1 MASGSPATSASA
13 SEVCWQAYLSTFP
26 ATLALLDPIEARMAP
41 IEADAQKRLMRA
53 RLLHS
58 VVTSKAAAL
67 KLSDL
72 KTMTTE
78 WIHGMLDAT
87 FPLESSIVDEGF
99 ADGDELALRV
109 VLAALDGAHAV
120 AGKLA
125 ALYREAGELKAHP
138 ASPAKASRD
147 GRTDKAAASAS
158 ASSDMPKRPSE
169 VEAAELVRRALA
181 SGAPLQEAVSAGVD
195 ELQVFGADL
204 WEALLWRRGALRFY
218 MVSTAV
224 RTRLGAADARVVS
237 RASDGSAAKV
247 KEAGFDEG
255 AAEVSAAEVA
265 EAEVAEAAAA
275 SIVSIALAAV
285 DLSDHR
291 SAGGTIAAV
300 DLSDHRGA
308 GGTIGRAAAAV
319 TNRHAG
325 TAAGPNAHLIEE
337 AYSALSLLLMARRD
351 PHAAL
356 ESLPLQLRYGIYSTT
371 HLLGLAFLCEL
382 SYWRWAAG
390 AAEPHGLGA
399 VAVASADAADAAD
412 HTDVL
417 TTAVVGGGAAPTT
430 AADLWMRRAA
440 VSSHRYLYTVSV
452 LMEGC
457 GWAMEKQRELLGLLS
472 AELGKPAVAAA
483 LALEMGVSER
493 EEALRKVDRKAAH
506 EVAAATAAS
515 ARARGSKKGGINGGG
530 KVGSRG

>member
-1 MASGSPATSASA
+1 MSSGSPATSASA

-78 WIHGMLDAT
+78 WIHGMLEAT

-138 ASPAKASRD
+138 ASPAKAARD

-158 ASSDMPKRPSE
+158 ASSDVPKRPSE
-169 VEAAELVRRALA
+169 AEAAELVRRALA
-181 SGAPLQEAVSAGVD
+181 SGASLQEAVSAGVD

-218 MVSTAV
+218 MASTAV
-224 RTRLGAADARVVS
+224 RTLGTALGAADARVVS
-237 RASDGSAAKV
+237 SASDGSAAKV
-247 KEAGFDEG
+247 KAAGFDEG
-255 AAEVSAAEVA
+255 AAQVSAAELA

-285 DLSDHR
+285 DLSDN
-291 SAGGTIAAV
+291 G
-300 DLSDHRGA
+300 GA
-308 GGTIGRAAAAV
+308 GGTIGWAAAVV

-325 TAAGPNAHLIEE
+325 RAAGPNAHLIEE
-337 AYSALSLLLMARRD
+337 AYSSLSLLLMARRD
-351 PHAAL
+351 PHAAP
-356 ESLPLQLRYGIYSTT
+356 ESIPLQLRYGIYSTT
-371 HLLGLAFLCEL
+371 HLLGLAFLSEL

-390 AAEPHGLGA
+390 AADPLGLGA
-399 VAVASADAADAAD
+399 GAVASADAADAAD
-412 HTDVL
+412 HADVL
-417 TTAVVGGGAAPTT
+417 TTAAVGGGGVQRDVKREMT

-472 AELGKPAVAAA
+472 ADLGKPAVAAA
-483 LALEMGVSER
+483 LASEMGVSER
-493 EEALRKVDRKAAH
+493 DEALRKVDREAAR

-515 ARARGSKKGGINGGG
+515 ARTRGSKKGGIKGGG

>member
-1 MASGSPATSASA
+1 MRNTPAEDESTRDM

-78 WIHGMLDAT
+78 WIHGMLEAT
-87 FPLESSIVDEGF
+87 FPLESNIVDEGF
-99 ADGDELALRV
+99 SDGDELALRV

-138 ASPAKASRD
+138 ASPAKAARD

-158 ASSDMPKRPSE
+158 ASSDVPKRPSE
-169 VEAAELVRRALA
+169 AEAAELVRRALA
-181 SGAPLQEAVSAGVD
+181 SGASLQEAVSAGVD

-218 MVSTAV
+218 MASTAV
-224 RTRLGAADARVVS
+224 RTLGTALVAADARAVS
-237 RASDGSAAKV
+237 SASDGSAAKV
-247 KEAGFDEG
+247 KAAGFDEG
-255 AAEVSAAEVA
+255 AAEVSAAELA

-285 DLSDHR
+285 DLSDN
-291 SAGGTIAAV
+291 G
-300 DLSDHRGA
+300 GA
-308 GGTIGRAAAAV
+308 GGTIGRAAAVV

-325 TAAGPNAHLIEE
+325 RAAGPNAHLIEE
-337 AYSALSLLLMARRD
+337 AYSSLSLLLMARRD
-351 PHAAL
+351 PHAAP
-356 ESLPLQLRYGIYSTT
+356 ESIPLQLRYGIYSTT
-371 HLLGLAFLCEL
+371 HLLGLAFLSEL
-382 SYWRWAAG
+382 SYWRWAAS
-390 AAEPHGLGA
+390 AADPLGLGA
-399 VAVASADAADAAD
+399 GAVASADAADAAD
-412 HTDVL
+412 HADVL
-417 TTAVVGGGAAPTT
+417 TTAAVGGEAAPMT

-472 AELGKPAVAAA
+472 AELGKSAVAAA
-483 LALEMGVSER
+483 LASEMGVLER
-493 EEALRKVDRKAAH
+493 DEALRKVDREATR

-515 ARARGSKKGGINGGG
+515 ARTRGSKKGGIKGGG

>member
-291 SAGGTIAAV
+291 
-300 DLSDHRGA
+300 GA
-308 GGTIGRAAAAV
+308 GGTNGRAAAAV

-399 VAVASADAADAAD
+399 GAVASADAADAAD